1 MRKKKIG
8 ALLMSACMVTS
19 LAACGGGDDVTP
31 TPTPVPSTGGS
42 EATPV
47 PTDAAEPTQGSETTP
62 EPTQEANDPTP
73 TEAATAPTGDAV
85 VIRYGTHWVNDLDPN
100 YVDEVTGEYTM
111 GESQRQ
117 AALAALAE
125 VKSQLNVEFEFIQYS
140 ADTREELMTS
150 VLAGNPVCDLALI
163 WGGAEGT
170 VLAQNVLQQLDDY
183 AYIFEDEDTSWM
195 FYDKLYGH
203 NYLMSNVIRYKQR
216 WPLIFNLT
224 MIEKVDSLK
233 DENGNTITP
242 MDHYL
247 NGTWTWSTFTDYLT
261 KIQAYYANT
270 AAPDG
275 TTYDTIQAYETDH
288 RFAGLSAM
296 YAAGGAIYGNSG
308 LEPDSAESIKGVQYV
323 EELFEKKLLVDPGVY
338 DDGYT
343 PRWTTAADDFGKG
356 ATVFTDCPDWWIGG
370 VATSASD
377 RGEVVGIVPWPRED
391 SLSIDDPEYS
401 QAITLGD
408 SVGVLKGV
416 DPEKT
421 ELALK
426 AYALYWVSY
435 YKALGG
441 VDSVAAYKEQNA
453 IQELNSMNI
462 DVLNEKYGEQIIECF
477 LAIGDKLVN
486 DYADLLGLRVTWDDI
501 IGKSM
506 YGIDGMS
513 SYDVAVQANK
523 NLFTN
528 VTSNMESILASN
540 EIHDN
545 QAPSVDGSTAVFA
558 AGTDPASVNWAEYF
572 TANDSVDGELDMTKA
587 EYKVSDG
594 TDFTTPGSYGD
605 AVEAKISD
613 AAGNT
618 GSKKIRVVIY
628 NPDNTTAPTI
638 AAKAE
643 LPSVKLDTDTSTI
656 SWKDFIDSATDVD
669 GIDVSDTITADLSEL
684 DTTTPGTYNVALTVT
699 DYAGNTGSATI
710 EVTVAA
716 E

>member
-1 MRKKKIG
+1 MRKKQLG
-8 ALLMSACMVTS
+8 ALLMSACMAASMT
-19 LAACGGGDDVTP
+19 ACGGGDEKEPTPTPTQAASPTQGTTEPTP
-31 TPTPVPSTGGS
+31 TPTPT
-42 EATPV
+42 EAT
-47 PTDAAEPTQGSETTP
+47 EPTG
-62 EPTQEANDPTP
+62 EAEPTP
-73 TEAATAPTGDAV
+73 TEEANVPQGDPV

-100 YVDEVTGEYTM
+100 HVDEVSGDYTM
-111 GESQRQ
+111 KETERQ
-117 AALAALAE
+117 AALAALAA
-125 VKSQLNVEFEFIQYS
+125 VKEQLNVEFEFIQYS
-140 ADTREELMTS
+140 ANTTEELMTS

-170 VLAQNVLQQLDDY
+170 VLAQNVLQQLDNY
-183 AYIFEDEDTSWM
+183 AYIFEGEETSWM

-216 WPLIFNLT
+216 WPLIFNIS

-233 DENGNTITP
+233 DANGKTITP

-275 TTYDTIQAYETDH
+275 TVYDTIQAYETDH

-296 YAAGGAIYGNSG
+296 YSAGGAIYGNSG
-308 LEPDSAESIKGVQYV
+308 LEPDSEASIKGVQYI
-323 EELFEKKLLVDPGVY
+323 EDLFEKKLMVDPGVY
-338 DDGYT
+338 DDGFT
-343 PRWTTAADDFGKG
+343 PQWTTAASDFGAG
-356 ATVFTDCPDWWIGG
+356 ACVFTDCPDWWIGG
-370 VATSASD
+370 VASSAAD
-377 RGEVVGIVPWPRED
+377 RGEIIGIVPWPRED

-416 DPEKT
+416 SPEKT

-426 AYALYWVSY
+426 AYAVYWTEY

-441 VDSVAAYKEQNA
+441 VDSVVKYKEESALTQ
-453 IQELNSMNI
+453 LRDMGM
-462 DVLNEKYGEQIIECF
+462 DVFHEEYGDKILECF

-486 DYADLLGLRVTWDDI
+486 DYSDLLGIRETWDGV
-501 IGKSM
+501 IGKSL
-506 YGIDGMS
+506 YGLEGMS
-513 SYDVAVQANK
+513 SYDVAVKANM

-540 EIHDN
+540 EVHDN
-545 QAPSVDGSTAVFA
+545 QPPAVDGSTAVFA
-558 AGTDPASVNWAEYF
+558 AGIDPSTIVWSEHF
-572 TANDSVDGELDMTKA
+572 TAKDSVDGELDMTKA
-587 EYKVSDG
+587 EYSVSDSV
-594 TDFTTPGSYGD
+594 DFATPGSYGD

-618 GSKKIRVVIY
+618 GSKKIKVIVY
-628 NPDNTTAPTI
+628 NPNNTTAPTVT
-638 AAKAE
+638 AKAE
-643 LPSVKLDTDTSTI
+643 LPTVALDTDTTTI
-656 SWKDFIDSATDVD
+656 NWKDYIESAVD
-669 GIDVSDTITADLSEL
+669 ADNIDVKDTVAADLSEL
-684 DTTTPGTYNVALTVT
+684 DTTTAGTYNVVLTVT
-699 DYAGNTGSATI
+699 DYAGNTGS
-710 EVTVAA
+710 VTVAVEVVAA

>member
-8 ALLMSACMVTS
+8 ALLMSACMVAS
-19 LAACGGGDDVTP
+19 LTACGGGENDTQD
-31 TPTPVPSTGGS
+31 TPTPVPTTGGT
-42 EATPV
+42 EATPA
-47 PTDAAEPTQGSETTP
+47 PTDAAQPTQSAEATP
-62 EPTQEANDPTP
+62 EPTKAEEPTP
-73 TEAATAPTGDAV
+73 TEEASVPAGDPV
-85 VIRYGTHWVNDLDPN
+85 VIRYGTHWINDLDPN
-100 YVDEVTGEYTM
+100 HVDDVSGEYTM
-111 GESQRQ
+111 GETQRQ
-117 AALAALAE
+117 AALAALAA
-125 VKSQLNVEFEFIQYS
+125 VKEQLNVEFEFIQYS

-183 AYIFEDEDTSWM
+183 AYIFEDDEVSWM

-216 WPLIFNLT
+216 WPLIFNIS

-233 DENGNTITP
+233 DENGKTITP
-242 MDHYL
+242 MSLYL
-247 NGTWTWSTFTDYLT
+247 DGKWTWSTFTDYLT

-275 TTYDTIQAYETDH
+275 TVYDTIQAYETDH

-308 LEPDSAESIKGVQYV
+308 LEPDSTASVKGVQYI

-343 PRWTTAADDFGKG
+343 PQWTTAASDFGAG
-356 ATVFTDCPDWWIGG
+356 ASVFTDCPDWWIGG
-370 VATSASD
+370 VASSAAD
-377 RGEVVGIVPWPRED
+377 RGEMIGIVPWPRED

-426 AYALYWVSY
+426 AYALYWSTY
-435 YKALGG
+435 YKSLGG
-441 VDSVAAYKEQNA
+441 VDTVAQYKSDSA
-453 IQELNSMNI
+453 MTELRDMGI
-462 DVLNEKYGEQIIECF
+462 DVFNEEYGDQIFECF
-477 LAIGDKLVN
+477 LAIGNKLVN
-486 DYADLLGLRVTWDDI
+486 DYADLLGIRVTWDDI

-506 YGIDGMS
+506 YGVDGMS
-513 SYDVAVQANK
+513 SYDVAVQANM

-528 VTSNMESILASN
+528 VTSNMEAILASN
-540 EIHDN
+540 EVHDN

-558 AGTDPASVNWAEYF
+558 AGTDPASINWAEHF
-572 TANDSVDGELDMTKA
+572 TAKDSVDGELDMTKA
-587 EYKVSDG
+587 EYKVSDSA
-594 TDFTTPGSYGD
+594 DFTKAGSYGD

-638 AAKAE
+638 TAKAE
-643 LPSVKLDTDTSTI
+643 LPTVKLDTDTTTI
-656 SWKDFIDSATDVD
+656 NWKDYIDSALDAD
-669 GIDVSDTITADLSEL
+669 GIDVSDTVTADLSEL
-684 DTTTPGTYNVALTVT
+684 DTTTAGTYNVALTVT
-699 DYAGNTGSATI
+699 DYAGNTGS
-710 EVTVAA
+710 VTVAVTVVA